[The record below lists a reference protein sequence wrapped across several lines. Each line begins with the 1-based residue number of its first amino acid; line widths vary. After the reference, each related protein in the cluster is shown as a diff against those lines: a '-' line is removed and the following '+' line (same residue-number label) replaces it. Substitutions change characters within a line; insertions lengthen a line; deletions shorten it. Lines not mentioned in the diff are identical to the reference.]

1 MSAHA
6 EVMDLVAQM
15 KSAEQ
20 PFVLATVVRTVSVTA
35 AKAGAKAI
43 IRPDGTIV
51 AGWIGGGCA
60 RGAVLKAAREALLD
74 GEPRM
79 VSVQP
84 ENLLAELGVKPGD
97 NREGIRFASNM
108 CPSKGTMD
116 IFVEPVL
123 PHPSLVIF
131 GASPVAMS
139 LAAQARQLGYH
150 VTLAAP
156 AADIAAEPDA
166 HVIVDGFA
174 PRYLNEARRFVVVST
189 QGKGDEAALRAALAI
204 KAEYHAF
211 VGSRR
216 KMAALREKLVAGG
229 IAREAI
235 DRVKA
240 PAGLDLG
247 AITPEEI
254 AMSILAEITVERRRG
269 QRAANPVPANKDSTM
284 QMNDSQRIPAP
295 KEKVW
300 AALNDPEIL
309 KQCIP
314 GCQSLD
320 MSSADRD
327 DRDRRVQGRAGE
339 GDLRRQGDAV
349 RSRSAEQLSDFG
361 RGLRRRCR
369 LCKRRRAVR
378 LEAEGPDVTV
388 LHYDVDAQI
397 GGKLA
402 QLGSRL
408 IDSTAKKLAGE
419 FFASFGQVVGGTAA
433 APAEAAPKGWLG
445 KLTGAV

>member
-1 MSAHA
+1 MTRACRNARSGRADESRRA
-6 EVMDLVAQM
+6 AF
-15 KSAEQ
+15 A
-20 PFVLATVVRTVSVTA
+20 LATVVRTVSVTA

-74 GEPRM
+74 GESRL

-84 ENLLAELGVKPGD
+84 ENLLAELGVKPGE

-166 HVIVDGFA
+166 ACH
-174 PRYLNEARRFVVVST
+174 RRR
-189 QGKGDEAALRAALAI
+189 LRAALSQR
-204 KAEYHAF
+204 
-211 VGSRR
+211 GP
-216 KMAALREKLVAGG
+216 ALRRGLDPGQGRRGRVARGARHQGRLPRLRRQPPQDGG
-229 IAREAI
+229 AARKARRRRIDAQAI

-269 QRAANPVPANKDSTM
+269 QRATNPAGVRTDRADEEQPAHPGLEGSGLGGAI
-284 QMNDSQRIPAP
+284 S
-295 KEKVW
+295 
-300 AALNDPEIL
+300 AL
-309 KQCIP
+309 
-314 GCQSLD
+314 G
-320 MSSADRD
+320 MSSP
-327 DRDRRVQGRAGE
+327 AG
-339 GDLRRQGDAV
+339 
-349 RSRSAEQLSDFG
+349 F
-361 RGLRRRCR
+361 R
-369 LCKRRRAVR
+369 LCCCSS
-378 LEAEGPDVTV
+378 
-388 LHYDVDAQI
+388 HH
-397 GGKLA
+397 
-402 QLGSRL
+402 
-408 IDSTAKKLAGE
+408 
-419 FFASFGQVVGGTAA
+419 
-433 APAEAAPKGWLG
+433 W
-445 KLTGAV
+445 TGAHGP